1 MKYSNLISKRKQYK
15 YSANICLDLRNE
27 AKIADFIPNAT
38 TTEILR
44 EFLGSIIAGS
54 SDVHSRILY
63 GSYGTGKS
71 HLLTVMSAV
80 LGHINTNGTS
90 FDLFNERIAD
100 FDKELAQDIRNYVD
114 NSLPYLVVPIYSDY
128 SDFGKCITY
137 SLKKELNRNGITITF
152 KGFFDE
158 ALNLTNKWLSGSES
172 KKRLEEECEKQHVA
186 TDRLL
191 NGLRSYDSL
200 VEETFNKIY
209 EGMSYGAKF
218 NSANGS
224 LLDNMDS
231 ANHAIQG
238 KYQGIVL
245 VFDEFGRYIEDNGE
259 NVKVKSIQDLA
270 EYCDH
275 SGFADYLILVSHKQL
290 SMYTNT
296 MLKSVSD
303 EWKKIEGRFKATS
316 INTKYDQCLS
326 LIGYVIPKK
335 EKNWNEFKGKYS
347 LQLKELYAQAWEFKG
362 FYLPPVT
369 SGKDPFEDGYP
380 LHPITLYGLDR
391 LSKKV
396 AQNERT
402 FFTFLAG
409 DDDTGL
415 FSLLQKIT
423 TDEFHFIG
431 LDAIYDYF
439 EPSIKAYKAD
449 DAYAVYKKLQFSLGK
464 LGEDA
469 GSLSVKLLKA
479 MSVIYIIADTDV
491 ITANRETLLNVIDAD
506 DEALNAALDI
516 LEQKKIIKYMRQYAY
531 YDFFDSSI
539 YDLESMFEEKQKG
552 VTEEMVS
559 NILNESFS
567 DFAVYPY
574 EYNAQFHMH
583 RVFLPLFAHR
593 NDLNKKSFWNL
604 LPAYYDGAVV
614 FVLDDRAE
622 AKEYAN
628 IEIPGRT
635 LLFVNAD
642 AKAIEYEVKRFV
654 AIQYYCTKKFDLA
667 ENDPSV
673 VNELQLYFDEQ
684 EAIVIQLIRRWRT
697 LGDKNSFII
706 YDKEEQ
712 HINNVEELSS
722 LASRIMRDHFP
733 QTPIIINDLLNKNVL
748 TGAIK
753 QARKKAI
760 DNIISQENIYE
771 GLQNLSPE
779 YNVIRS
785 ALSRTG
791 ISDDG
796 TVEEDKKTYL
806 TDEDDITYESGSF
819 VMQEIDEFLQK
830 ATMGKAPFME
840 LYDSLK
846 AEPFGLRDAYIP
858 VFIAF
863 ALRRYENVSLFFH
876 EKENNYSSE
885 ELVKALEDAK
895 NYSLYI
901 SNWDNTQK
909 EYIAALEQIF
919 AEFLPENATQ
929 NRLLNLFKAVNLHYS
944 SISKSARTTEKYVSD
959 MTKQYR
965 EILNKSY
972 SDYTDFFFEILPT
985 LNNDLQALIQQI
997 KNIKA
1002 ELGSV
1007 DDKLTTVAS
1016 RVLHK
1021 VFSISDDDSLAL
1033 GMKDLF
1039 EREWKDK
1046 STKAFDYTTNA
1057 FLDYVGRVKEVTDS
1071 EMINDLARII
1081 TGFEI
1086 SYWNDGTSQEFE
1098 DILTQVRDKINGY
1111 SVTDTLSDG
1120 DVKITI
1126 ENGMKAPVISTFSS
1140 AELSQTGQMML
1151 NKLETDIS
1159 KFGESI
1165 SYEERISILTRILK
1179 RIIG

>member
-1 MKYSNLISKRKQYK
+1 M
-15 YSANICLDLRNE
+15 
-27 AKIADFIPNAT
+27 
-38 TTEILR
+38 
-44 EFLGSIIAGS
+44 
-54 SDVHSRILY
+54 
-63 GSYGTGKS
+63 
-71 HLLTVMSAV
+71 
-80 LGHINTNGTS
+80 
-90 FDLFNERIAD
+90 
-100 FDKELAQDIRNYVD
+100 
-114 NSLPYLVVPIYSDY
+114 
-128 SDFGKCITY
+128 
-137 SLKKELNRNGITITF
+137 
-152 KGFFDE
+152 
-158 ALNLTNKWLSGSES
+158 
-172 KKRLEEECEKQHVA
+172 
-186 TDRLL
+186 
-191 NGLRSYDSL
+191 
-200 VEETFNKIY
+200 
-209 EGMSYGAKF
+209 
-218 NSANGS
+218 
-224 LLDNMDS
+224 
-231 ANHAIQG
+231 
-238 KYQGIVL
+238 
-245 VFDEFGRYIEDNGE
+245 
-259 NVKVKSIQDLA
+259 
-270 EYCDH
+270 
-275 SGFADYLILVSHKQL
+275 
-290 SMYTNT
+290 
-296 MLKSVSD
+296 
-303 EWKKIEGRFKATS
+303 
-316 INTKYDQCLS
+316 
-326 LIGYVIPKK
+326 
-335 EKNWNEFKGKYS
+335 
-347 LQLKELYAQAWEFKG
+347 
-362 FYLPPVT
+362 
-369 SGKDPFEDGYP
+369 
-380 LHPITLYGLDR
+380 
-391 LSKKV
+391 
-396 AQNERT
+396 
-402 FFTFLAG
+402 
-409 DDDTGL
+409 
-415 FSLLQKIT
+415 
-423 TDEFHFIG
+423 
-431 LDAIYDYF
+431 
-439 EPSIKAYKAD
+439 
-449 DAYAVYKKLQFSLGK
+449 
-464 LGEDA
+464 
-469 GSLSVKLLKA
+469 
-479 MSVIYIIADTDV
+479 
-491 ITANRETLLNVIDAD
+491 
-506 DEALNAALDI
+506 
-516 LEQKKIIKYMRQYAY
+516 
-531 YDFFDSSI
+531 
-539 YDLESMFEEKQKG
+539 
-552 VTEEMVS
+552 
-559 NILNESFS
+559 
-567 DFAVYPY
+567 
-574 EYNAQFHMH
+574 
-583 RVFLPLFAHR
+583 
-593 NDLNKKSFWNL
+593 
-604 LPAYYDGAVV
+604 
-614 FVLDDRAE
+614 
-622 AKEYAN
+622 
-628 IEIPGRT
+628 
-635 LLFVNAD
+635 FVNAD